1 MASDTDRIYIE
12 ILETVLM
19 ATLDPDLWKSAL
31 QKLAFLT
38 RSALME
44 LFNVKPAENA
54 VAELLVRG
62 MTPYIWAYL
71 SPRSE
76 PTLRPVPENPYST
89 SGRAPADSP
98 RNRRRMVSLGQE

>member
-19 ATLDPDLWKSAL
+19 STSDPVKSAL

-38 RSALME
+38 GSALME

-76 PTLRPVPENPYST
+76 PTL
-89 SGRAPADSP
+89 APCTRKPILDIRQS
-98 RNRRRMVSLGQE
+98 SC

>member
-1 MASDTDRIYIE
+1 
-12 ILETVLM
+12 
-19 ATLDPDLWKSAL
+19 
-31 QKLAFLT
+31 
-38 RSALME
+38 SALME

-76 PTLRPVPENPYST
+76 PTL
-89 SGRAPADSP
+89 APCTRKPILDIRQS
-98 RNRRRMVSLGQE
+98 SC

>member
-1 MASDTDRIYIE
+1 MRRSGSGNCDSQAAVGRVIRTGFISRSRNGADGYP
-12 ILETVLM
+12 
-19 ATLDPDLWKSAL
+19 DPDLWKSAL

-38 RSALME
+38 GSALME

-76 PTLRPVPENPYST
+76 PTL
-89 SGRAPADSP
+89 APCTRKPILDIRQS
-98 RNRRRMVSLGQE
+98 SC

>member
-1 MASDTDRIYIE
+1 MAIDPELIYIE

-38 RSALME
+38 GSALME

-54 VAELLVRG
+54 VAEPPIA
-62 MTPYIWAYL
+62 MYL
-71 SPRSE
+71 WLSIP
-76 PTLRPVPENPYST
+76 PKKY
-89 SGRAPADSP
+89 
-98 RNRRRMVSLGQE
+98 